1 MKIRKPF
8 VMGGMLLVAA
18 LLFLSMFM
26 DMSAPQEMERQTIS
40 LRAEAEDLSIDD
52 MINTSDKRKSPSN
65 DVVAPGFAGNVG
77 EYASSSVSTYR
88 EDDPEAIARIQAA
101 IRENEE
107 NLSAG
112 LRNIEA
118 ERKGQALSGQ
128 PSARSDEHARDDRF
142 QKDGMEELEKSDAE
156 NDEEMP
162 VAGPEKASPFHSI
175 RLTSSS
181 NRNAIKAYVHSEQ
194 VVMAGSTLKMR
205 LGEDAYTDNGVFIP
219 KNSPVYGIVTGIDGE
234 RVNVKITHINLSG
247 NILPFAKSVYSK
259 DALLGIYVPGNPKSE
274 ITKDAAG
281 GALDGLPTSGIPG
294 VDAAAQVATVVA
306 SSAANAGKQ
315 ALSKNVKKIKV
326 TIKTNY
332 EVYLRPEEK

>member
-107 NLSAG
+107 NLSAS

-142 QKDGMEELEKSDAE
+142 QKDGMEELEKSDTE

-247 NILPFAKSVYSK
+247 NILPFAKSVNSK

>member
-118 ERKGQALSGQ
+118 ERKGQALSGL
-128 PSARSDEHARDDRF
+128 PSARSDEHDRDGRF
-142 QKDGMEELEKSDAE
+142 QKDGMEGLKKDRRI
-156 NDEEMP
+156 EME
-162 VAGPEKASPFHSI
+162 G
-175 RLTSSS
+175 RLSSFS
-181 NRNAIKAYVHSEQ
+181 
-194 VVMAGSTLKMR
+194 
-205 LGEDAYTDNGVFIP
+205 
-219 KNSPVYGIVTGIDGE
+219 
-234 RVNVKITHINLSG
+234 
-247 NILPFAKSVYSK
+247 
-259 DALLGIYVPGNPKSE
+259 
-274 ITKDAAG
+274 
-281 GALDGLPTSGIPG
+281 
-294 VDAAAQVATVVA
+294 
-306 SSAANAGKQ
+306 
-315 ALSKNVKKIKV
+315 
-326 TIKTNY
+326 
-332 EVYLRPEEK
+332 